1 MASGADGGSM
11 TDPIEIDRDDGSRLA
26 LSRAEAR
33 RAHGAYARAVLAD
46 EAGAKVGACGGKSR
60 CETCRRVQEGRRD
73 G

>member
-1 MASGADGGSM
+1 M

-33 RAHGAYARAVLAD
+33 RAHDAYARAVLAD
-46 EAGAKVGACGGKSR
+46 DVGATVGACGGKSR
-60 CETCRRVQEGRRD
+60 CETCRRAREAGRD